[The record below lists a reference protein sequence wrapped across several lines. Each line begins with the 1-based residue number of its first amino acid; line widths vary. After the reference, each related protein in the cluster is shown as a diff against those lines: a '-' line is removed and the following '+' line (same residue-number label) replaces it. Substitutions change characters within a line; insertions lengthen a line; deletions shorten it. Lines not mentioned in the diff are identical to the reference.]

1 MTRLLASVQ
10 DEHEALVA
18 LEGGASIID
27 FKDARAGA
35 LAALDPHLIAAAL
48 RRLHGRAITSATAG
62 DWPLDPGALAQA
74 VMRTGAT
81 GVEYVKVGLLPGAEL
96 MNCITALASAATQYR
111 LVAVFF
117 ADRGVPLDMLR
128 HLHLARFAGT
138 MVDTFDKA
146 SGGLRQHMSDR
157 ALKSFI
163 DIAHDFELHTG
174 LAGSLRIDDIDALTG
189 LAPDFLGFRGA
200 LCESSQRG
208 SALSARRLRLVREEL
223 DRARTRH
230 VRGDPAP
237 YH

>member
-10 DEHEALVA
+10 DEHEAVVA

-27 FKDARAGA
+27 FKDPRAGA
-35 LAALDPHLIAAAL
+35 LAALDPHLITGAL

-81 GVEYVKVGLLPGAEL
+81 GVEYVKVGLLPGAGLED
-96 MNCITALASAATQYR
+96 CIKALAPVATQYR

-117 ADRGVPLDMLR
+117 ADRGVPLDTLR
-128 HLHLARFAGT
+128 HLHLARFAGA
-138 MVDTFDKA
+138 MVDTFDKG

-157 ALKSFI
+157 ALKTFI
-163 DIAHDFELHTG
+163 DIAHDFELH
-174 LAGSLRIDDIDALTG
+174 TG

-200 LCESSQRG
+200 LCESSDRRSG
-208 SALSARRLRLVREEL
+208 LSAAQLRLGREAL
-223 DRARTRH
+223 DRARTRYAP
-230 VRGDPAP
+230 GDPCSLSP
-237 YH
+237 T